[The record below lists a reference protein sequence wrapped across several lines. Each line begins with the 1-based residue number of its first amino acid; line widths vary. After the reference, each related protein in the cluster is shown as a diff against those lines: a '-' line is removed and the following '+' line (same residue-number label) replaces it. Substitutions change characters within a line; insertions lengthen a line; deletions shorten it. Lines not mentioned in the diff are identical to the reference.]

1 MGQRFF
7 PHNHAMEFTAVVCFA
22 SAGCAGSPQTEAVV
36 LSQVSA
42 CATSAQILAHTRL
55 TKDAD
60 LGQIGQLVSPESWG
74 TDAAKVTSVQSLSGA
89 CVSTVDGY
97 DGSNLAFSGAVVIR
111 TINDR
116 LEDIPHGE
124 QKGIYQR
131 LQQRTHNN
139 PGAPPSWSGGRLLAG
154 VQVGSAKCRSPTGVY
169 VAAWGNGTSGV
180 LGLYSRSSNGAR
192 SEVRKLATVSG
203 PVRALGFLPSADTA
217 SGQLFLTVGHGNQ
230 VALITVELS
239 GPEKLTPFPEP

>member
-7 PHNHAMEFTAVVCFA
+7 PRNHAIAFMVVVCFA
-22 SAGCAGSPQTEAVV
+22 SAECAGSPQTEAVV
-36 LSQVSA
+36 TSEFSA
-42 CATSAQILAHTRL
+42 CATSTQTLAHMRL

-60 LGQIGQLVSPESWG
+60 LGQISQLVSPESWG
-74 TDAAKVTSVQSLSGA
+74 TDAAKVTSVHSLSGA

-111 TINDR
+111 TINEQLQDVPQ
-116 LEDIPHGE
+116 DE

-131 LQQRTHNN
+131 LQQRTHNS
-139 PGAPPSWSGGRLLAG
+139 PGAPSSWSGGRLLAG
-154 VQVGSAKCRSPTGVY
+154 VQVGSAKCPSPTGVY

-203 PVRALGFLPSADTA
+203 PVRALGFLPSADTDN
-217 SGQLFLTVGHGNQ
+217 GQLFLTVGHGNQ
-230 VALITVELS
+230 VVLITVELA
-239 GPEKLTPFPEP
+239 GAENLTPCPQP